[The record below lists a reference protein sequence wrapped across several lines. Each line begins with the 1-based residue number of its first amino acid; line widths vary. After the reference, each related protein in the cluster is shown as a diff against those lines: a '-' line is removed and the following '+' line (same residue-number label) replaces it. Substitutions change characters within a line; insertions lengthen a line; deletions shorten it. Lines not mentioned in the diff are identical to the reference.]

1 MSPRKRRRKERE
13 VLIGKVVYVVSS
25 PFPYMVLIL
34 LAAMIMMIF
43 VDVMPISALICVSAM
58 CIVVTVVVGNHW
70 RNKKVRKYYILCF
83 FKLTI
88 GIAYNF

>member
-1 MSPRKRRRKERE
+1 
-13 VLIGKVVYVVSS
+13 
-25 PFPYMVLIL
+25 
-34 LAAMIMMIF
+34 
-43 VDVMPISALICVSAM
+43 MPISALICVSAM

-70 RNKKVRKYYILCF
+70 RNKKVRKYSIYFF